1 MLITDK
7 SLKIRILTALSAKH
21 GEHKDTMFVF
31 RGVNLVLRRRTR
43 LVSVLETVLFG
54 SKNNLVD
61 HGRILT
67 GINIRLHQYKQISF
81 IQ

>member
-21 GEHKDTMFVF
+21 GEYKDTMFIF
-31 RGVNLVLRRRTR
+31 RGVRRRTR

-61 HGRILT
+61 HGRILMR
-67 GINIRLHQYKQISF
+67 IYIRLRQYKQISF